1 MRQHVEQILPL
12 AMEMKQSQPPQYRL
26 FARLQVGKA
35 IHRKQLLCDLW
46 NSNRCPRMEMLES
59 PNWAFRVHGVVKF
72 LSGERQGSV
81 RRNLGETAWSAML
94 MHETLLLNSEK
105 GFIGTSLS

>member
-12 AMEMKQSQPPQYRL
+12 AMEMIHSQPPQHRL

-59 PNWAFRVHGVVKF
+59 PNWAFRVHGVVRF

-81 RRNLGETAWSAML
+81 RRNLGETAWPAML
-94 MHETLLLNSEK
+94 MHETFLLNSEK

>member
-1 MRQHVEQILPL
+1 
-12 AMEMKQSQPPQYRL
+12 
-26 FARLQVGKA
+26 
-35 IHRKQLLCDLW
+35 
-46 NSNRCPRMEMLES
+46 MLES

-81 RRNLGETAWSAML
+81 RRNLGETAWPVML

-105 GFIGTSLS
+105 GFVGTSLS